1 MPKITFLVDHTPQGQ
16 APDRPTYKAGESY
29 ELDLSYAEKYKRRGL
44 AVDYVAPAP
53 APPVAVAPPEPEP
66 EKVEQE
72 EAAVQNQEPP
82 RRDTD
87 GTHHFRGKRR

>member
-53 APPVAVAPPEPEP
+53 AAPVAVAHPEPEP
-66 EKVEQE
+66 EKVEQD
-72 EAAVQNQEPP
+72 EPETVEVP
-82 RRDTD
+82 VVGSTQ
-87 GTHHFRGKRR
+87 THHFRGKRR